1 MASVFVSRVDTVVD
15 RQIDARLAEV
25 LLGLGLDEISL
36 HGAALPK
43 IKQVIRW
50 TNLAEARG
58 VVDALLDGLGL
69 PPLVG
74 YLIAGFALQAL
85 GIKGGE
91 NLETIADIGVMLL
104 LFTIGLKLK
113 LKTLARPEIWAGASI
128 HMLITVLVFGVA
140 FFGVGLA
147 GFSAFAGL
155 NLKLSLLVAFALSFS
170 STVFAV
176 KALEDRGEMASL
188 HGRVSIG
195 ILIMQDIAAVVFL
208 AASTGKLPTA
218 WALLLLAA
226 LVPLRPL
233 LGRMLE
239 RCGHGELMILFGLT
253 LALGGAKLF
262 ELVGIKGDLGA
273 LILGL
278 LLSTHSWSS
287 ELARHLLGF
296 KDLFLVGF
304 FLTIGLSGPLTP
316 EAVGIAVLLV
326 ALVPL
331 KVAFFFWLLAR
342 FRLRA
347 RTAFLTSLSLANY
360 SEFGLI
366 VAAIA
371 MMNGW
376 MSSEWLIIIAVA
388 LSISFIV
395 AAPLN
400 TRAHQLYTRARESLH
415 GYEVREVIP
424 AEQPI
429 DPGHVSVV
437 IFGMGRVGGGAYD
450 SLRERVGD
458 AVVGV
463 DIDKERV
470 ERLRE
475 TGKNVVRGSVT
486 DPDFWDRFH
495 IDYNKVE
502 LVMLAMP
509 NHLENLFAAGQLRK
523 LGYKGRL
530 AAVAKYPDE
539 VVALQEAGVDSAF
552 NLYAEAG
559 AGFAEDVAAVLAV
572 EKAG

>member
-1 MASVFVSRVDTVVD
+1 MQSDIVAIGLAFLFGLG
-15 RQIDARLAEV
+15 ARL
-25 LLGLGLDEISL
+25 
-36 HGAALPK
+36 
-43 IKQVIRW
+43 
-50 TNLAEARG
+50 
-58 VVDALLDGLGL
+58 LGL

-74 YLIAGFALQAL
+74 YLIAGFALFAS
-85 GIKGGE
+85 GM
-91 NLETIADIGVMLL
+91 GVTDTLHQFSDFGVTLL
-104 LFTIGLKLK
+104 LFSIGLKMRIGSL
-113 LKTLARPEIWAGASI
+113 LMPQVWAVASL
-128 HMLITVLVFGVA
+128 HMIVTVLLFAAGIYAIGVL
-140 FFGVGLA
+140 GLTL
-147 GFSAFAGL
+147 FSGL
-155 NLKLSLLVAFALSFS
+155 DTGLTFLVAFALSFS

-176 KALEDRGEMASL
+176 KVLEETGEMNAVY
-188 HGRVSIG
+188 GRIAIG

-208 AASTGKLPTA
+208 AASTGKVPSL
-218 WALLLLAA
+218 WALLLLVA
-226 LVPLRPL
+226 LFPLRPL

-253 LALGGAKLF
+253 LALGGAKVF

-316 EAVGIAVLLV
+316 DAVAIALLLV
-326 ALVPL
+326 ALVPI
-331 KVAFFFWLLAR
+331 KVLFFLWLLAR

-371 MMNGW
+371 MANGW
-376 MSSEWLIIIAVA
+376 MGSEWLIIIAVA
-388 LSISFIV
+388 LSISFIL

-400 TRAHQLYTRARESLH
+400 TRAHQLYTRYREALH
-415 GYEVREVIP
+415 RLEVVEVIP

-437 IFGMGRVGGGAYD
+437 IFGMGRVGNGAY
-450 SLRERVGD
+450 EAMHQRVGD

-463 DIDKERV
+463 DIDKEAV
-470 ERLRE
+470 ESHRKAGR
-475 TGKNVVRGSVT
+475 NVVRGSVA

-495 IDYNKVE
+495 IDYNRLE

-509 NHLENLFAAGQLRK
+509 NQLENLFAARQLRK
-523 LGYKGRL
+523 LGYRGRL
-530 AAVAKYPDE
+530 AAVAKYGDE
-539 VVALQEAGVDSAF
+539 VEALKAAGVDSAF

-559 AGFAEDVAAVLAV
+559 AGFAEDVAAVLAT
-572 EKAG
+572 EKGA

>member
-1 MASVFVSRVDTVVD
+1 MQADIIAIGMAFLFGLG
-15 RQIDARLAEV
+15 ARLA
-25 LLGLGLDEISL
+25 
-36 HGAALPK
+36 
-43 IKQVIRW
+43 
-50 TNLAEARG
+50 
-58 VVDALLDGLGL
+58 GL
-69 PPLVG
+69 PPLIG
-74 YLIAGFALQAL
+74 YLIGGFVLFAAGMEATPTLHQFS
-85 GIKGGE
+85 E
-91 NLETIADIGVMLL
+91 IGVTLL
-104 LFTIGLKLK
+104 LFSIGLKMRIGSL
-113 LKTLARPEIWAGASI
+113 LMPQVWGVASL
-128 HMLITVLVFGVA
+128 HMAATVLLFAGGIFA
-140 FFGVGLA
+140 LGAVGLTV
-147 GFSAFAGL
+147 FSRLDLPLVF
-155 NLKLSLLVAFALSFS
+155 LVAFALSFS

-176 KALEDRGEMASL
+176 KVLEEKGEMNAVY
-188 HGRVSIG
+188 GRIAIG

-208 AASTGKLPTA
+208 AASTGKVPSL

-226 LVPLRPL
+226 LFPLRPV
-233 LGRMLE
+233 LGKMLE

-278 LLSTHSWSS
+278 LLSTHPWSS

-326 ALVPL
+326 ALVPV

-388 LSISFIV
+388 LAISFIV

-429 DPGHVSVV
+429 DAGNVAVV
-437 IFGMGRVGGGAYD
+437 VFGMGRVGGGAYD
-450 SLRERVGD
+450 SMRERVGD

-463 DIDKERV
+463 DIDKDRV

-475 TGKNVVRGSVT
+475 AGKNVVRGSVT

-523 LGYKGRL
+523 LGYMGRL

-539 VVALQEAGVDSAF
+539 VAALQEAGVDSAF

-559 AGFAEDVAAVLAV
+559 AGFAEDVAAVLAA
-572 EKAG
+572 ERAG